1 MPFVGSILHWGK
13 DIVEELTIF
22 SVKEGV
28 VFGKDFLNFDLNGTF
43 LGGWGL
49 KL

>member
-1 MPFVGSILHWGK
+1 MGSESTLHWGK

-22 SVKEGV
+22 PVKEGV
-28 VFGKDFLNFDLNGTF
+28 VFRYYFTNFNLNGTF